1 MKTIIITFSLA
12 AFLLLASLAWGHPA
26 KGVNIAFDKATKV
39 MTVSVAHDV
48 KDNVKHF
55 IKTIQITVN
64 QKDVLT
70 HNLTL
75 QDNMKGGTYSYK
87 LNDVKPGDKITV
99 TTTCNFVGKK
109 SASLIVK

>member
-1 MKTIIITFSLA
+1 MKAIIIIISLA
-12 AFLLLASLAWGHPA
+12 AFLLLATLAWAHPA
-26 KGVNIAFDKATKV
+26 KSVNLTYDKATKV

-75 QDNMKGGTYSYK
+75 QDNMKGGMYSYK

-109 SASLIVK
+109 SSSIIVK